1 MRLDRQCE
9 SASRYDLDSR
19 PWWRQILASIVD
31 PEIRSVTVMASTQVG
46 KTLTLQ
52 AAILYVAEHDPA
64 PAMVVLPDESSAI
77 EFRDRLYLNALASIK
92 RGGLKRV
99 RVPKSRLWNSR
110 WIDLGTMRV
119 YLAWSGA
126 RQRLR
131 GRPCR
136 RVFLSEVDVYE
147 GDKRA
152 GDPVAQSHQR
162 TKAFWRALHYHESSP
177 AEHPSPIAEL
187 EQAADVRYR
196 WHCRCPQCDHE
207 QELRFFPVAGGEHA
221 GRGGIIGVRDAS
233 GGVVAADIA
242 RRQAAYECEACR
254 HRIDD
259 AAKQAFVSGGRWVAI
274 GGSKTDSKRSVGY
287 HLWTAHS
294 ETQSWGDIAASYC
307 EAVEKGKLRDW
318 WGNWLGLP
326 YRRQGRVPQWVEV
339 GERLAWTH
347 QRGTVPREAW
357 FLTAGLDVQGDGNG
371 SRYVIRA
378 WGPNRLN
385 WLVDWGWVERGE
397 AEAGAEIVR
406 ADIAE
411 AGRRVLQ
418 QSYPVAG
425 GPNPL
430 KLERLDVRL
439 LNADSGH
446 APKKVH
452 DWLRSLPPD
461 WVIGDGTER
470 VRAVKGSGQLDGVRY
485 QRSIVERNVRTG
497 ESYEGGMVV
506 WRLSVA
512 EMYPDLLDSLFAHPG
527 TPGALHF
534 FADAVQSSKAYLQQI
549 CNLEKRVKLDER
561 TGRLKVEWGRRSSQI
576 PIDFADAEIYAA
588 FAAEMVV
595 GVLGW
600 SADKWR
606 AAWSP
611 AIKQQQQQPG
621 GGAGQQRQ
629 QPEAVSDERRE
640 SGGPTRR
647 RINFRR

>member
-1 MRLDRQCE
+1 MRLDPQCE

-19 PWWRQILASIVD
+19 PWWRQILASITD

-64 PAMVVLPDESSAI
+64 PAMVVLPDEKSAI
-77 EFRDRLYLNALASIK
+77 EFRDRLYLNAMASIK
-92 RGGLKRV
+92 KGGLKRV
-99 RVPKSRLWNSR
+99 RVPKPRLWNSR
-110 WIDLGTMRV
+110 RIDLGTMQV

-126 RQRLR
+126 RQGLR

-147 GDKRA
+147 GDKKA

-162 TKAFWRALHYHESSP
+162 TKAFWRFLHYHESSP
-177 AEHPSPIAEL
+177 GEHPSPIAEL

-196 WHCRCPQCDHE
+196 WHCRCPRCDHE
-207 QELRFFPVAGGEHA
+207 QELRFFPNAAGPHA
-221 GRGGIIGVRDAS
+221 GRGGVVGVKDAS
-233 GGVVAADIA
+233 GGVVSADVA

-254 HRIDD
+254 CRIDD
-259 AAKQAFVSGGRWVAI
+259 AGKQAFVGGGRWVPV
-274 GGSKTDSKRSVGY
+274 STSSETSRRSVGY

-294 ETQSWGDIAASYC
+294 ETQSWGDLAASYC
-307 EAVEKGKLRDW
+307 EAVEKGKLREW

-339 GERLAWTH
+339 GERLACSH
-347 QRGTVPREAW
+347 QRGTVPRDAW
-357 FLTAGLDVQGDGNG
+357 FLTSGLDVQGDGNG
-371 SRYVIRA
+371 CRYVIRA
-378 WGPNRLN
+378 WGPQRMN
-385 WLVDWGWVERGE
+385 WLVDWGWIERGE
-397 AEAGAEIVR
+397 ATAGAEIVR

-411 AGRRVLQ
+411 AGRLILQ
-418 QSYPVAG
+418 RSFPTVG
-425 GPNPL
+425 GANPL
-430 KLERLDVRL
+430 GLDKLDVRL

-452 DWLRSLPPD
+452 DWLRSLPAD

-485 QRSIVERNVRTG
+485 QRSVVEKNVRTG
-497 ESYEGGMVV
+497 EAYDGGMVV

-534 FADAVQSSKAYLQQI
+534 FADAVATSKAYLQQV
-549 CNLEKRVKLDER
+549 CNLEKRVKVDDR

-600 SADKWR
+600 SADAWR
-606 AAWSP
+606 QAWKP
-611 AIKQQQQQPG
+611 ASQ
-621 GGAGQQRQ
+621 QQRQ
-629 QPEAVSDERRE
+629 DQTQGEQRQGEQGQRQASERE
-640 SGGPTRR
+640 QGGSRR
-647 RINFRR
+647 RITFRR

>member
-9 SASRYDLDSR
+9 SASRYDLESR

-64 PAMVVLPDESSAI
+64 PAMVVLPDERSAL
-77 EFRDRLYLNALASIK
+77 EFRNRLYANALASIK
-92 RGGLKRV
+92 RGTLRRV
-99 RVPKSRLWNSR
+99 RVPKARLWNSR
-110 WIDLGTMRV
+110 SIDLGSMQV
-119 YLAWSGA
+119 YLSWSGA
-126 RQRLR
+126 RQGLR

-147 GDKRA
+147 GDKKA
-152 GDPVAQSHQR
+152 GDPVAQAHQR

-177 AEHPSPIAEL
+177 AEHPSRIAEL
-187 EQAADVRYR
+187 EQAAEVRYR
-196 WHCRCPQCDHE
+196 WHCRCHHCDHE
-207 QELRFFPVAGGEHA
+207 QELRFFPASGGPHA
-221 GRGGIIGVRDAS
+221 GRGGVVGVKDAS
-233 GGVVAADIA
+233 GGVVSQDVA
-242 RRQAAYECEACR
+242 RRNAAYECEACR
-254 HRIDD
+254 GKIDE
-259 AAKQAFVSGGRWVAI
+259 AGKQAFVAGGRWVPMST
-274 GGSKTDSKRSVGY
+274 SKTDSRTSVGY

-294 ETQSWGDIAASYC
+294 ETQSWGSIAASYC
-307 EAVEKGKLRDW
+307 EAVEQGKLRDW

-326 YRRQGRVPQWVEV
+326 YRRQGRVPQWFEA
-339 GERLAWTH
+339 GQRLAWTH
-347 QRGTVPREAW
+347 QRGTAPKEAW

-378 WGPNRLN
+378 WGPNRMN

-397 AEAGAEIVR
+397 VATGAEVVR

-411 AGRRVLQ
+411 AGRRVLEQ
-418 QSYPVAG
+418 MYPIDG
-425 GPNPL
+425 GTNPL
-430 KLERLDVRL
+430 GRASLDVRL

-470 VRAVKGSGQLDGVRY
+470 VRAVKGSGQLDGVRF

-527 TPGALHF
+527 TPGAMHF
-534 FADAVQSSKAYLQQI
+534 FRDVVTDSKAYLQQV
-549 CNLEKRVKLDER
+549 CNLEKRVKLDDR
-561 TGRLKVEWGRRSSQI
+561 TGRMKVEWGRRSSQI

-595 GVLGW
+595 GTMGW
-600 SADKWR
+600 SLQAWERWR
-606 AAWSP
+606 KSVEQS
-611 AIKQQQQQPG
+611 QQQNRSERV
-621 GGAGQQRQ
+621 QRSRVD
-629 QPEAVSDERRE
+629 EDFSDR
-640 SGGPTRR
+640 
-647 RINFRR
+647 